1 MLETPA
7 ITIEEYLDLE
17 TRSPIKHEFDQGKLI
32 EMAGGDIAHNLIKGE
47 IFLLLKNLV

>member
-1 MLETPA
+1 METPA